1 MPARV
6 EIKYCRYCGRVVPRD
21 TAECPYCGGMTLR
34 GHIERECPFCGE
46 LIKAKALKCKHC
58 GEFLDGRGAAP
69 GGQRVIH
76 IEQAIIA
83 ASKDGRGVELFRPD
97 GTPLGA
103 RELGEAAVPRA
114 ALPPGDEASQ
124 GHENLPARATAMP
137 PAEPEAA
144 AVPGEESSPDEAPP
158 VEMECRSCGRPVFED
173 DRYCENCGRD
183 LAGGPHERTISQ
195 PKFDYATADYALMLS
210 AAGPVGLLLPMPL
223 SLTVAGAGVAL
234 AAWCAW
240 RIANSKGRL
249 EGTKSTVW
257 AVLIG
262 LFWLV
267 MICVA
272 KGG

>member
-21 TAECPYCGGMTLR
+21 TAECPYCGGVTLR
-34 GHIERECPFCGE
+34 GHIEKECPFCGE
-46 LIKAKALKCKHC
+46 LVKAKALKCKHC

-69 GGQRVIH
+69 GGERVIH

-83 ASKDGRGVELFRPD
+83 ASRDGQGVELYRPD
-97 GTPLGA
+97 GTPLGE
-103 RELGEAAVPRA
+103 RELGEAATPRA
-114 ALPPGDEASQ
+114 ALPPGDEAPQ
-124 GHENLPARATAMP
+124 GDQSLPARAAPAPPVGADTP
-137 PAEPEAA
+137 PADEG
-144 AVPGEESSPDEAPP
+144 VPDEAPP
-158 VEMECRSCGRPVFED
+158 VEMECRSCGRPVFDD

-183 LAGGPHERTISQ
+183 LAEGPHERTISQ
-195 PKFDYATADYALMLS
+195 PRLDYATADYALMLS

-223 SLTVAGAGVAL
+223 SLVIGAAGLAL
-234 AAWCAW
+234 AGWCAW
-240 RIANSKGRL
+240 GIANSKGRL
-249 EGTKSTVW
+249 KGTKSTAW

-262 LFWLV
+262 VFWLV